1 MSLTSRDLSLTSS
14 TLVFVFE
21 LSLWLSGFTSTSLDC
36 SCGPS
41 SHPAGAVDVSLTL
54 PLEHTACSPSSGN
67 PPVSGVSSFVPS
79 IVASGL

>member
-14 TLVFVFE
+14 TLV
-21 LSLWLSGFTSTSLDC
+21 LLSGLTSTSLDC

-41 SHPAGAVDVSLTL
+41 SHPAGAVDMSLTL

-79 IVASGL
+79 IVASGLRS

>member
-1 MSLTSRDLSLTSS
+1 MSLTSQDLSLTSS
-14 TLVFVFE
+14 TLVLVLV
-21 LSLWLSGFTSTSLDC
+21 LSLLNC

-67 PPVSGVSSFVPS
+67 PPVSGMSSFVPS
-79 IVASGL
+79 IVASGLRS